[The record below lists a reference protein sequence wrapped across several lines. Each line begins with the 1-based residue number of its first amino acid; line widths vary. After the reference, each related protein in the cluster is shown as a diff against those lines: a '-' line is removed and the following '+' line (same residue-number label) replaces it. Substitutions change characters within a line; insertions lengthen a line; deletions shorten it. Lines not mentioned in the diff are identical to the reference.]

1 MNALNQT
8 ASSLL
13 SIQVVFYLIGI
24 IVMAIAWMSVRDRS
38 NPKRYTT
45 GLFWFL
51 FGIGFLF
58 GDAMV
63 ATLGK
68 PLSYKI
74 LGIIVMLL
82 ALIAGS
88 NLLGSGQYQT
98 HAEWDKAA
106 FARKFKNK
114 LFLPAIAIPIITV
127 ILSSIGKDLRIG
139 DYFLLD
145 QKNLTLACLTIACL
159 ISLIY
164 AYQITGGTPVVAVQ
178 ESRRLVDAMGWA
190 LILPLMLA
198 MLGGVFVAAKTGQS
212 IQSLVTMLVDPSSRL
227 ALIVIYCV
235 GMALFTMVMG
245 NAFAAFP
252 VMAAGIALP
261 FLIQQHHASPAPL
274 VAIGML
280 SGYCGTLMTP
290 MAANFNIIPAAL
302 LELKDKYQVIKYQ
315 IPTAIAVLICN
326 IILMYLLV

>member
-1 MNALNQT
+1 MNATNQS
-8 ASSLL
+8 ALSII
-13 SIQVVFYLIGI
+13 SIQVIFYLIGI
-24 IVMAIAWMSVRDRS
+24 VVMAIAWLSIRDRS

-58 GDAMV
+58 GDAMI

-68 PLSYKI
+68 SLSYKI
-74 LGIIVMLL
+74 LGGIVMLL

-88 NLLGSGQYQT
+88 NLLGSGQHPAQ
-98 HAEWDKAA
+98 ANWDKAA
-106 FARKFKNK
+106 FAGRFKNK

-127 ILSSIGKDLRIG
+127 ILSSLGKDLKIG
-139 DYFLLD
+139 EYFILD
-145 QKNLTLACLTIACL
+145 QKNLTLACLTIACVF
-159 ISLIY
+159 SLIY
-164 AYQITGGTPVVAVQ
+164 AYFITGGTPVVAVQ

-212 IQSLVTMLVDPSSRL
+212 IQNLVTMFVDPSSRL
-227 ALIVIYCV
+227 ALIVIYCL

-261 FLIQQHHASPAPL
+261 FLILQHHASPAPL

-302 LELKDKYQVIKYQ
+302 LELKDKYLVIKYQ

-326 IILMYLLV
+326 MILMYFLV

>member
-1 MNALNQT
+1 MNVLNQT
-8 ASSLL
+8 PASIL

-24 IVMAIAWMSVRDRS
+24 IVMAIAWMSVRDTS

-68 PLSYKI
+68 PISYKI
-74 LGIIVMLL
+74 LGVIVMLL

-88 NLLGSGQYQT
+88 NLLGSGQHQ
-98 HAEWDKAA
+98 ANPQWDKAA
-106 FARKFKNK
+106 LAIKFKNK

-127 ILSSIGKDLRIG
+127 ILSSLGKELRIG
-139 DYFLLD
+139 EFFLLD
-145 QKNLTLACLTIACL
+145 QKNITLACLTIACIL
-159 ISLIY
+159 SLIY

-212 IQSLVTMLVDPSSRL
+212 IQTLVTMMVDPNSRL

-326 IILMYLLV
+326 IILMYFLI

>member
-1 MNALNQT
+1 MNNALNT
-8 ASSLL
+8 SASLL
-13 SIQVVFYLIGI
+13 SIQVVFYLIGV
-24 IVMAIAWMSVRDRS
+24 IVMAIAYLSVRDLS
-38 NPKRYTT
+38 NPKRWTT

-51 FGIGFLF
+51 FGVGFLF
-58 GDAMV
+58 GDVMIAS
-63 ATLGK
+63 LGK
-68 PLSYKI
+68 PLTHKI
-74 LGIIVMLL
+74 QGMIVLLL

-88 NLLGSGQYQT
+88 NLLGSGQYLS
-98 HAEWDKAA
+98 KATTNKIA
-106 FARKFKNK
+106 FAEKFGNR
-114 LFLPAIAIPIITV
+114 LFLPAIAIPLVTV
-127 ILSSIGKDLRIG
+127 ILTLSGKNLQIG

-145 QKNLTLACLTIACL
+145 QRNLTLACLTIACL
-159 ISLIY
+159 FSVGY
-164 AYQITGGTPVVAVQ
+164 ACKITGGTPLTAIQ

-212 IQSLVTMLVDPSSRL
+212 IQTLVTLFVNPDSKL

-235 GMALFTMVMG
+235 GMALFTMIMG

-261 FLIQQHHASPAPL
+261 FLILQHHASPAPL

-302 LELKDKYQVIKYQ
+302 LELKDKYLVIKYQ
-315 IPTAIAVLICN
+315 IPTALAVLICN
-326 IILMYLLV
+326 ITLMYFLI

>member
-1 MNALNQT
+1 MNNELNT
-8 ASSLL
+8 GASLL
-13 SIQVVFYLIGI
+13 SIQIVFYLIGV
-24 IVMAIAWMSVRDRS
+24 IVMAIAYLSVRDLS
-38 NPKRYTT
+38 NPKRWTT

-51 FGIGFLF
+51 FGVGFLF
-58 GDAMV
+58 GDAMI

-68 PLSYKI
+68 ALTHKI
-74 LGIIVMLL
+74 QGMIVLLL

-88 NLLGSGQYQT
+88 NLLGSGQHQSKSHT
-98 HAEWDKAA
+98 NKIA
-106 FARKFKNK
+106 FAEKFGNR
-114 LFLPAIAIPIITV
+114 LFLPAIAIPLVTV
-127 ILSSIGKDLRIG
+127 LLTLTGKNLQVG
-139 DYFLLD
+139 AYFLLD

-159 ISLIY
+159 FSVAY
-164 AYQITGGTPVVAVQ
+164 ACKITGGTPLTAVQ

-212 IQSLVTMLVDPSSRL
+212 IQTLVTLFVNPDSKL

-235 GMALFTMVMG
+235 GMALFTMIMG

-261 FLIQQHHASPAPL
+261 FLILQHHANPAPL

-302 LELKDKYQVIKYQ
+302 LELKDKYLVIKYQ
-315 IPTAIAVLICN
+315 IPTALAVLICN
-326 IILMYLLV
+326 ITLMYFLI

>member
-1 MNALNQT
+1 MNNAFNSG
-8 ASSLL
+8 ASLL
-13 SIQVVFYLIGI
+13 SIQIVFYLIGI
-24 IVMAIAWMSVRDRS
+24 IVMAIAYLSVRDLS
-38 NPKRYTT
+38 NPKRWTT

-51 FGIGFLF
+51 FGVGFLF
-58 GDAMV
+58 GDAMI
-63 ATLGK
+63 AGLGK
-68 PLSYKI
+68 PLTHKI
-74 LGIIVMLL
+74 QGVIVLIL

-88 NLLGSGQYQT
+88 NLLGSGQHQSKSNT
-98 HAEWDKAA
+98 NKIA
-106 FARKFKNK
+106 FAEKFGNR
-114 LFLPAIAIPIITV
+114 LFLPAVAIPLVTV
-127 ILSSIGKDLRIG
+127 LLTLAGKNIQVG

-159 ISLIY
+159 FSVTY
-164 AYQITGGTPVVAVQ
+164 ACKITGGTPLTAIQ

-212 IQSLVTMLVDPSSRL
+212 IQTLVTLFVNPDSKL

-235 GMALFTMVMG
+235 GMALFTMIMG

-261 FLIQQHHASPAPL
+261 FLILQHHANPAPL

-302 LELKDKYQVIKYQ
+302 LELEDKYLVIKYQ
-315 IPTAIAVLICN
+315 IPTALAVLVCN
-326 IILMYLLV
+326 IVLMYFLI

>member
-1 MNALNQT
+1 MNAVN
-8 ASSLL
+8 SLF
-13 SIQVVFYLIGI
+13 SIEVVFYLIGI
-24 IVMAIAWMSVRDRS
+24 IVMAIAWMSVRDTS

-58 GDAMV
+58 GDLMI

-74 LGIIVMLL
+74 LGAIVMLL
-82 ALIAGS
+82 ALIAGG
-88 NLLGSGQYQT
+88 NLLGSGQHPQQV
-98 HAEWDKAA
+98 AWDKAA
-106 FARKFKNK
+106 LAAKLKNK

-127 ILSSIGKDLRIG
+127 ILTVVGKDLRIG

-145 QKNLTLACLTIACL
+145 QKNLTLACLTVACL
-159 ISLIY
+159 LSIAY
-164 AYQITGGTPVVAVQ
+164 ACKMTGGSPLVAVK
-178 ESRRLVDAMGWA
+178 ESRRLFDAIGWA
-190 LILPLMLA
+190 LILPMMLA

-212 IQSLVTMLVDPSSRL
+212 IQTLVTMLVDPSSKL
-227 ALIVIYCV
+227 VLVVIYCV
-235 GMALFTMVMG
+235 GMALFTMIMG

-261 FLIQQHHASPAPL
+261 FLILQHHANPAPL

-302 LELKDKYQVIKYQ
+302 LELKDKYLVIKYQ
-315 IPTAIAVLICN
+315 VPTALAVLLCN
-326 IILMYLLV
+326 IVLMYFLI

>member
-1 MNALNQT
+1 MNPP
-8 ASSLL
+8 SSLL
-13 SIQVVFYLIGI
+13 SIQVVYYLIGI
-24 IVMAIAWMSVRDRS
+24 VVMAIAWMSVRDTS

-51 FGIGFLF
+51 FGVGFLF
-58 GDAMV
+58 GDAMI
-63 ATLGK
+63 ASLGK
-68 PLSYKI
+68 PLTYKI
-74 LGIIVMLL
+74 LGVIVMLL

-88 NLLGSGQYQT
+88 NLLGSGQHTAKSNQ
-98 HAEWDKAA
+98 DKAA
-106 FARKFKNK
+106 LAARLKNK
-114 LFLPAIAIPIITV
+114 LFLPAIAIPLITV
-127 ILSSIGKDLRIG
+127 ALTLGAKNWQIG

-159 ISLIY
+159 VSVAY
-164 AYQITGGTPVVAVQ
+164 ACMITGGTPLAAVQ

-212 IQSLVTMLVDPSSRL
+212 IQTLVTMMINPDSKL
-227 ALIVIYCV
+227 ALVVIYCV
-235 GMALFTMVMG
+235 GMALFTMIMG

-261 FLIQQHHASPAPL
+261 FLIVQHHANPAPL

-302 LELKDKYQVIKYQ
+302 LELKDKYQVIKLQ
-315 IPTAIAVLICN
+315 IPTAIAVLLCN
-326 IILMYLLV
+326 ITLMYFLV

>member
-1 MNALNQT
+1 MN
-8 ASSLL
+8 SSLMSMPAL
-13 SIQVVFYLIGI
+13 LTIQTVFYLIGLI
-24 IVMAIAWMSVRDRS
+24 IMIIAILSVRDTS
-38 NPKRYTT
+38 NPKRWTT

-58 GDAMV
+58 GDAMI

-68 PLSYKI
+68 PLTHKI
-74 LGIIVMLL
+74 IGIIVLLL

-88 NLLGSGQYQT
+88 NLLGTGRHQPSEAT
-98 HAEWDKAA
+98 PKSV
-106 FARKFKNK
+106 FAKKLGNR
-114 LFLPAIAIPIITV
+114 LFLPAIAIPLVTV
-127 ILSSIGKDLRIG
+127 ILTLSGKNLHIGG
-139 DYFLLD
+139 YFLLD

-159 ISLIY
+159 FSVAY
-164 AYQITGGTPVVAVQ
+164 ACKMTGGTPLHAIQ

-212 IQSLVTMLVDPSSRL
+212 IQSLVSMLVNPDSKL
-227 ALIVIYCV
+227 ALIVIYCL
-235 GMALFTMVMG
+235 GMALFTMIMG

-252 VMAAGIALP
+252 VMAAGIAMP
-261 FLIQQHHASPAPL
+261 FLITQHHANPAPL

-302 LELKDKYQVIKYQ
+302 LELKDKYLVIKYQ
-315 IPTAIAVLICN
+315 IPTALAVLVCN
-326 IILMYLLV
+326 MTLMYFLI